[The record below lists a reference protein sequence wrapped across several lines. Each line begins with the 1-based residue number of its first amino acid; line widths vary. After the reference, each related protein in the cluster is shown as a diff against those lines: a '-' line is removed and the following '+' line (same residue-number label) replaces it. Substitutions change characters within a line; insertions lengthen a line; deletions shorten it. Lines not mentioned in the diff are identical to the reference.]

1 MKESWNQVKAL
12 IEELKKFVLMSGV
25 PERQTLMPEVDPDIN
40 VIPLSK
46 YNEIFDWLHRFKLSD
61 EYVNTL
67 KVWALVPEKQWA
79 GYILHEVEG
88 LQEQVLLEQALAKL
102 RKRWKQERPS
112 FFGRKFTAK
121 GSKDEEL
128 NIDGN

>member
-1 MKESWNQVKAL
+1 MA
-12 IEELKKFVLMSGV
+12 GV
-25 PERQTLMPEVDPDIN
+25 PDRQYTMPEVDPDIN
-40 VIPLSK
+40 VIPSSK

-61 EYVNTL
+61 EYIIVTG
-67 KVWALVPEKQWA
+67 VWSLVPEKQWA
-79 GYILHEVEG
+79 GYVLHEVEG

-121 GSKDEEL
+121 GSKDETEKF